1 MSPAPIDTTAL
12 PHLTAWHAAAGA
24 VWDHCLAGALRH
36 YRAGPA
42 WTQRAHGRS
51 LGLLFFNP
59 SLRTRT
65 SMELAGAQLGAH
77 VTTLTVGQ
85 GTWGF
90 AWEDG
95 SVMDGPEAEH
105 IREAIG
111 VLSQYYDAL
120 GVRAFASMTDYA
132 QDRTDALL
140 RTMVHAATVPVV
152 SLESAF
158 YHPCQA
164 LGDAATLMAHFDGD
178 VRGRK
183 FVLQWTHHPKAL
195 PMAVPN
201 SALLMAA
208 RLGLDVTV
216 ARPDGYAL
224 DAGVMDQARQ
234 YAAAHGTTVAETDDR
249 MAAAEEA
256 DVIYAKAWGGPL
268 AYTDPDEEAARRQE
282 HRAWRVTPALM
293 DRTRAAAFMH
303 CLPVRRGVVVDDAVL
318 DGPQAIHLLQAAF
331 RLHAQKAILEY
342 VWELEKGGA
351 GEARTGNE
359 RTGRN

>member
-1 MSPAPIDTTAL
+1 MNTASTDTAAL
-12 PHLTAWHAAAGA
+12 PHLTAWHTVGDVA
-24 VWDHCLAGALRH
+24 WERCLAGALRH
-36 YRAGPA
+36 EQAGQT
-42 WTQRAHGRS
+42 WTQQAHGRS

-77 VTTLTVGQ
+77 VTTLTAGQ
-85 GTWGF
+85 GTWDF

-95 SVMDGPEAEH
+95 QVMDGSEAEH

-111 VLSQYYDAL
+111 VLSQYYNAL
-120 GVRAFASMTDYA
+120 GVRAFASMTDYE

-140 RTMVHAATVPVV
+140 HAIVRAATVPVV

-164 LGDAATLMAHFDGD
+164 LGDAATLKKHFDGD
-178 VRGRK
+178 ARGRR
-183 FVLQWTHHPKAL
+183 FVLQWTYHPKAL

-201 SALLMAA
+201 SALLMSA

-224 DAGVMDQARQ
+224 DAGVMEQARQ
-234 YAAAHGTTVAETDDR
+234 YAAAHGTTVIETDDR
-249 MAAAEEA
+249 EAAAEGA
-256 DVIYAKAWGGPL
+256 DVIYAKAWGGAL
-268 AYTDPDEEAARRQE
+268 AYSDPEREAALRQQ

-293 DRTRAAAFMH
+293 GRTRNAAFMH

-331 RLHAQKAILEY
+331 RLHAQKAMLEY
-342 VWELEKGGA
+342 IWGVGAWEGG
-351 GEARTGNE
+351 GEDVSSMEDR
-359 RTGRN
+359 